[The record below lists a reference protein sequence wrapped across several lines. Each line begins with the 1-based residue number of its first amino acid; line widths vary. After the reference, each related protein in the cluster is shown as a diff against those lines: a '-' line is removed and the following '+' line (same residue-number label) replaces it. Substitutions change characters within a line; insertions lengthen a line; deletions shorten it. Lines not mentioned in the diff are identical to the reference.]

1 MMKKGRSKFGVWLC
15 SAFMGLIMLTMA
27 MGLAACGDAKDLKID
42 VPSRVEADLGTGTY
56 VVPRYD
62 VVNGKG
68 LIMAGYNVR
77 LKSAKNPD
85 GTAADIAQEASTVVT
100 LSGAGEY
107 TFVYT
112 ADNKNVPDATVIMDF
127 ADRKAPTIKLSSSQF
142 PSFFIKGNTYAV
154 PEYTLEGNYDASKC
168 YTKVYYNSGAENEQ
182 DSEITLTNGY
192 FAVDRETGK
201 YTVLIHVEN
210 ASGVGNDYRYTR
222 SVYSPENYEEDI
234 VIYFNEKF
242 GERQVAPDGNYA
254 GEYVSVL
261 DGGKAYGDEL
271 GSYKVEFTGETTENN
286 EAYFALNVPA
296 ITNVMDNKELE
307 MYVYIDDADCQN
319 EKNQW
324 VIGSKWWNDQ
334 TVKVGEWTRV
344 TWSIDNWGNGKG
356 ANCGANT
363 TQVISTDNISGTRI
377 RLIPDSDYG
386 SKTPPHG
393 TVYFSA
399 MRLVP
404 HKWATITAENG
415 VVAPNRAYVG
425 QTITLTEP
433 QAPAGKYFDCF
444 IIDGKHV
451 SGNTFVVNKEGTLT
465 VGAKFSDNEISKDNF
480 TWGEFEFSALSGSDA
495 QTAKIGNS
503 EYWALEYDV
512 YGMESGWA
520 YTAAYVGG
528 THQLIG
534 FELDGKNDKLST
546 YGGAWKTP
554 NVISL
559 TAEQSG
565 ILRNA
570 TESSPAKVTYVRA
583 ADKIAVLLNGEFMG
597 VYSFASLE
605 IKGDDFGIGGRAG
618 AIKNGTLK
626 NIKYV
631 VGETRV
637 GFVQEQ
643 YLGVTVTAQNGA
655 HADKTIY
662 FIGDTVTLTHDAPS
676 QAGKEFAYYTVDG
689 QKISGDSFV
698 ATKKNHVVEAVYE
711 DICSLTLANGI
722 TANGQSGATVRVV
735 KGSVVTLAYTGE
747 PEQGKVLNGYK
758 LNDSQTIY
766 GNMFVATE
774 NTYAITAEWVN
785 ASDIVWG
792 EKNDSHD
799 YKTVM
804 SGSSATLQNYK
815 YVGTAF
821 GTSEYWAIK
830 LDVKHTRE
838 WENLDFVVGEK
849 VMLRMRYHQGGYFG
863 IGLHVKPGG
872 DDTYPKTHSEFYPA
886 YPHHSDESKAIAA
899 KFVAGTTLTCV
910 RYGNKLSLYADNELF
925 FTTEY
930 AIDYTGN
937 WFGVGYD
944 TESPDNVAADN
955 SLQVPNHKNVKFIM
969 GQDKIDAFMESVKK
983 LNAPEYDSLVKYAG
997 GGTFE
1002 YTLPVA
1008 TVTDMAG
1015 KTVNQNV
1022 TVTATGINGAITV
1035 TDGKI
1040 TLPEY
1045 NGTQNVTVTYS
1056 SADCINVSITVTFYN
1071 TSVAQINEI
1080 KNATAKDSSAIEYI
1094 TSNIPEGLP
1103 DDISES
1109 GVLKVVA
1116 GSGDV
1121 GLTTNVNYNTISAN
1135 YSEIYFYIYMESEAD
1150 LNNIGCG
1157 AYWLNGEGTV
1167 VKNQWVKIT
1176 FNSEMIAQLSSGAAD
1191 DLSKFTFRVNTQSWL
1206 QGTEVSGK
1214 TFYITSLYGV
1224 EKQA

>member
-42 VPSRVEADLGTGTY
+42 VPSRIEADLGTGTY

-142 PSFFIKGNTYAV
+142 PSFFIKGNSYAV

-201 YTVLIHVEN
+201 YTVHIHVEN

-319 EKNQW
+319 EKKQW

-480 TWGEFEFSALSGSDA
+480 TWGEFEFSALSGNDA
-495 QTAKIGNS
+495 QTAQIGSS
-503 EYWALEYDV
+503 EYWALEYEV
-512 YGMESGWA
+512 YGMESGWT

-528 THQLIG
+528 THQLVG

-565 ILRNA
+565 ILRGA

-676 QAGKEFAYYTVDG
+676 QEGKEFAYYTVDG

-698 ATKKNHVVEAVYE
+698 ATKKNHVVVAVYE

-735 KGSVVTLAYTGE
+735 KGSVVTLAYTSE

-774 NTYAITAEWVN
+774 NTYAITADWVN

-804 SGSSATLQNYK
+804 SGSNETLQNYK

-863 IGLHVKPGG
+863 IGLHVKTGG
-872 DDTYPKTHSEFYPA
+872 DDSYTQSEFYPA

-899 KFVAGTTLTCV
+899 KFVAGTTVTCV

-1121 GLTTNVNYNTISAN
+1121 GMTTNVNYNTISAN

>member
-42 VPSRVEADLGTGTY
+42 VPSRMEADLGTGTY

-62 VVNGKG
+62 VVNSKG

-319 EKNQW
+319 EKKQW

-433 QAPAGKYFDCF
+433 QAPAGNYFDCF
-444 IIDGKHV
+444 IIDGKPV

-480 TWGEFEFSALSGSDA
+480 TWGEFEFSALSGNDA
-495 QTAKIGNS
+495 QTAKIGSS
-503 EYWALEYDV
+503 EYWALEYEV
-512 YGMESGWA
+512 YGMESGWT

-528 THQLIG
+528 THQLVG
-534 FELDGKNDKLST
+534 FELNGKNDKLST

-559 TAEQSG
+559 TEAQSG

-583 ADKIAVLLNGEFMG
+583 ADKIAVLLNGELMG

-605 IKGDDFGIGGRAG
+605 IKGDGFGIGGRAG
-618 AIKNGTLK
+618 TIKNGTLK

-676 QAGKEFAYYTVDG
+676 QEGKEFAYYTVDG

-698 ATKKNHVVEAVYE
+698 ATKKNHVVKAVYE

-774 NTYAITAEWVN
+774 NTYAITADWVN

-804 SGSSATLQNYK
+804 SGSDATLQNYK

-872 DDTYPKTHSEFYPA
+872 DDTYPQTHSEFYPA

-899 KFVAGTTLTCV
+899 KFVAGTTVTCV

-1094 TSNIPEGLP
+1094 SSNIPEGRP
-1103 DDISES
+1103 DEISES
-1109 GVLKVVA
+1109 GVLKVLA

>member
-1 MMKKGRSKFGVWLC
+1 MMKKGKNKFGVWLC
-15 SAFMGLIMLTMA
+15 SAFMGLIMLTTA

-42 VPSRVEADLGTGTY
+42 VPSRIEADLGTGTY

-154 PEYTLEGNYDASKC
+154 PEYTLDGNYDASKC
-168 YTKVYYNSGAENEQ
+168 YTKVFYNSGAENEQ

-271 GSYKVEFTGETTENN
+271 GSYKVEFTGEATENN

-296 ITNVMDNKELE
+296 ITNIMDNKELE
-307 MYVYIDDADCQN
+307 MYVFIDDADCQN
-319 EKNQW
+319 EKKQW

-334 TVKVGEWTRV
+334 TVKAGEWTRV
-344 TWSIDNWGNGKG
+344 TWSIDNWGNGTG

-495 QTAKIGNS
+495 QTAKIGSS
-503 EYWALEYDV
+503 EYWALEYEV
-512 YGMESGWA
+512 YGMESGWT

-528 THQLIG
+528 THQLVG

-565 ILRNA
+565 ILRGA

-583 ADKIAVLLNGEFMG
+583 ADKIAVLLNGELMG

-605 IKGDDFGIGGRAG
+605 IKGDGFGIGGRAG
-618 AIKNGTLK
+618 TIKNGTLK

-631 VGETRV
+631 VGDSRV

-676 QAGKEFAYYTVDG
+676 QEGKEFAYYTVDG

-698 ATKKNHVVEAVYE
+698 ATMKNHIVEAVYE

-722 TANGQSGATVRVV
+722 TANGQSGATVSVV

-774 NTYAITAEWVN
+774 NAYDITAEWVN

-792 EKNDSHD
+792 DKTDSHD

-804 SGSSATLQNYK
+804 SGSDATLQNYK

-863 IGLHVKPGG
+863 IGLHVKTGS
-872 DDTYPKTHSEFYPA
+872 DDSYPQSEFYPA

-944 TESPDNVAADN
+944 TESPDNVTADTG
-955 SLQVPNHKNVKFIM
+955 LQVPNHKNVKFIT
-969 GQDKIDAFMESVKK
+969 GRDKIDAYIASVKK
-983 LNAPEYDSLVKYAG
+983 LNMPEYDNLVKYSG

-1002 YTLPVA
+1002 YALPAA
-1008 TVTDMAG
+1008 TVTDLTG
-1015 KTVNQNV
+1015 KTVTQNV
-1022 TVTATGINGAITV
+1022 TVTVTGINGALTV

-1056 SADCINVSITVTFYN
+1056 SAGCINVSIKITFYN
-1071 TSVAQINEI
+1071 TAVAQINEI

-1094 TSNIPEGLP
+1094 SSNIPEGRP
-1103 DDISES
+1103 DEISES

-1121 GLTTNVNYNTISAN
+1121 GLTTTVNYNTIAAN
-1135 YSEIYFYIYMESEAD
+1135 YSEIYFYIYMESETD

-1157 AYWLNGEGTV
+1157 AYWQNGAGTV
-1167 VKNQWVKIT
+1167 VKNQWSKIT
-1176 FNSEMIAQLSSGAAD
+1176 FNSELIKDLADGANE

>member
-42 VPSRVEADLGTGTY
+42 VPSRIEADLGTGTY

-142 PSFFIKGNTYAV
+142 PSFFIKGNSYAV

-201 YTVLIHVEN
+201 YTVHIHVEN

-319 EKNQW
+319 EKKQW

-480 TWGEFEFSALSGSDA
+480 TWGEFEFSALSGNDA
-495 QTAKIGNS
+495 QTAQIGSS
-503 EYWALEYDV
+503 EYWALEYEV
-512 YGMESGWA
+512 YGMESGWT

-528 THQLIG
+528 THQLVG
-534 FELDGKNDKLST
+534 FELNGKNDKLST

-554 NVISL
+554 NEISL

-565 ILRNA
+565 ILRGA

-676 QAGKEFAYYTVDG
+676 QEGKEFAYYTVDG

-698 ATKKNHVVEAVYE
+698 ATKKNHVVVAVYE

-735 KGSVVTLAYTGE
+735 KGSVVTLAYTSE

-774 NTYAITAEWVN
+774 NTYAITADWVN

-804 SGSSATLQNYK
+804 SGSNETLQNYK

-863 IGLHVKPGG
+863 IGLHVKTGG
-872 DDTYPKTHSEFYPA
+872 DDSYTQSEFYPA

-899 KFVAGTTLTCV
+899 KFVAGTTVTCV

-1121 GLTTNVNYNTISAN
+1121 GMTTNVNYNTISAN

>member
-1 MMKKGRSKFGVWLC
+1 MMKKGKNKFGVWLC

-42 VPSRVEADLGTGTY
+42 VPSRMEADLGTGTY

-271 GSYKVEFTGETTENN
+271 GSYKVEFTGEATENN

-296 ITNVMDNKELE
+296 ITNVMENKELE
-307 MYVYIDDADCQN
+307 MYVYIDDGDCQN
-319 EKNQW
+319 GKDKW

-444 IIDGKHV
+444 IIDGKLV

-605 IKGDDFGIGGRAG
+605 IKGDGFGIGGRAG

-698 ATKKNHVVEAVYE
+698 ATKKNYTVEAVYE

-722 TANGQSGATVRVV
+722 TANGQSGATVSVV

-758 LNDSQTIY
+758 LNNSQTIY

-1056 SADCINVSITVTFYN
+1056 SADCINVSI
-1071 TSVAQINEI
+1071 
-1080 KNATAKDSSAIEYI
+1080 
-1094 TSNIPEGLP
+1094 
-1103 DDISES
+1103 
-1109 GVLKVVA
+1109 
-1116 GSGDV
+1116 
-1121 GLTTNVNYNTISAN
+1121 
-1135 YSEIYFYIYMESEAD
+1135 
-1150 LNNIGCG
+1150 
-1157 AYWLNGEGTV
+1157 
-1167 VKNQWVKIT
+1167 KIT
-1176 FNSEMIAQLSSGAAD
+1176 FQRSDSAVVFEANEAGVKTVTANGSTITFDGTKHYGDDSGSMKLTVTAKQGNQDYGYLNAFDWGDYDYIEFYVYTETANMNTGALWYGDTALTQNDWTKVRLNKLNNDGQMSNLNAGRWILRFVCYDNNVDLANVSFWISSMT
-1191 DLSKFTFRVNTQSWL
+1191 L
-1206 QGTEVSGK
+1206 GK
-1214 TFYITSLYGV
+1214 N
-1224 EKQA
+1224 A

>member
-42 VPSRVEADLGTGTY
+42 VPSRIEADLGTGTY

-142 PSFFIKGNTYAV
+142 PSFFIKGNSYAV

-168 YTKVYYNSGAENEQ
+168 YTKVYYNSGAENEE

-201 YTVLIHVEN
+201 YTVHIHVEN

-222 SVYSPENYEEDI
+222 SVYSPEHYEEDI

-242 GERQVAPDGNYA
+242 AERQVAPDGNYA

-271 GSYKVEFTGETTENN
+271 GSYKVEFTGEATENN

-307 MYVYIDDADCQN
+307 MYVYIDDGDCQN

-480 TWGEFEFSALSGSDA
+480 TWGEFEFSALSGNDA
-495 QTAKIGNS
+495 QTAQIGSS
-503 EYWALEYDV
+503 EYWALEYEV
-512 YGMESGWA
+512 YGMDSGWT

-528 THQLIG
+528 THQLVG
-534 FELDGKNDKLST
+534 FELNGKNDKLST

-559 TAEQSG
+559 TEAQSG

-583 ADKIAVLLNGEFMG
+583 ADKIAVLLNGELMG

-605 IKGDDFGIGGRAG
+605 IKGDGFGIGGRAG
-618 AIKNGTLK
+618 TIKNGTLK

-676 QAGKEFAYYTVDG
+676 QVGKEFAYYTVDG

-698 ATKKNHVVEAVYE
+698 ATKKNYTVEAVYE

-722 TANGQSGATVRVV
+722 TANGQSGAAVSVV

-747 PEQGKVLNGYK
+747 PEQGKLFDGFTVDN
-758 LNDSQTIY
+758 TVIY
-766 GNMFVATE
+766 GSKFTVEENSAIGIKWVDSFDGVTWFDDAESKEHKFAWSNNAYSFDGNIVEGANAWVMKVGVQFTADNAFKEGNWYNLSLLVADNAMLQIRMHTNLSAGGVQFHAMGSSLSDGSQLKKLTDAEATALFDKFKANAKVEFVVVRNE
-774 NTYAITAEWVN
+774 NTFYVFADNVLLLTTE
-785 ASDIVWG
+785 
-792 EKNDSHD
+792 HD
-799 YKTVM
+799 FKATGNGFGV
-804 SGSSATLQNYK
+804 GSLVCGAWMKDCVPYDYT
-815 YVGTAF
+815 
-821 GTSEYWAIK
+821 
-830 LDVKHTRE
+830 
-838 WENLDFVVGEK
+838 
-849 VMLRMRYHQGGYFG
+849 
-863 IGLHVKPGG
+863 
-872 DDTYPKTHSEFYPA
+872 
-886 YPHHSDESKAIAA
+886 
-899 KFVAGTTLTCV
+899 FVAG
-910 RYGNKLSLYADNELF
+910 
-925 FTTEY
+925 
-930 AIDYTGN
+930 
-937 WFGVGYD
+937 
-944 TESPDNVAADN
+944 
-955 SLQVPNHKNVKFIM
+955 
-969 GQDKIDAFMESVKK
+969 QDKVDAFMESVKK

>member
-1 MMKKGRSKFGVWLC
+1 
-15 SAFMGLIMLTMA
+15 
-27 MGLAACGDAKDLKID
+27 
-42 VPSRVEADLGTGTY
+42 
-56 VVPRYD
+56 
-62 VVNGKG
+62 
-68 LIMAGYNVR
+68 
-77 LKSAKNPD
+77 
-85 GTAADIAQEASTVVT
+85 
-100 LSGAGEY
+100 
-107 TFVYT
+107 
-112 ADNKNVPDATVIMDF
+112 
-127 ADRKAPTIKLSSSQF
+127 
-142 PSFFIKGNTYAV
+142 
-154 PEYTLEGNYDASKC
+154 
-168 YTKVYYNSGAENEQ
+168 VYYNSGAENEQ

-307 MYVYIDDADCQN
+307 MYVYIDDGDCQN
-319 EKNQW
+319 GKDKW

-399 MRLVP
+399 MHLVP

-480 TWGEFEFSALSGSDA
+480 TWGEFEFSALSGNDA
-495 QTAKIGNS
+495 QTAKIGSS
-503 EYWALEYDV
+503 EYWALEYEV
-512 YGMESGWA
+512 YGMDSGWT

-528 THQLIG
+528 THQLVG
-534 FELDGKNDKLST
+534 FELNGKNDKLST

-554 NVISL
+554 NEISL

-565 ILRNA
+565 ILRGA

-583 ADKIAVLLNGEFMG
+583 ADKIAVLLNGELMG

-605 IKGDDFGIGGRAG
+605 IKGDGFGIGGRAG
-618 AIKNGTLK
+618 TIKNGTLK

-676 QAGKEFAYYTVDG
+676 QEGKEFAYYTVDG

-698 ATKKNHVVEAVYE
+698 ATKKNHTVEAVYE

-766 GNMFVATE
+766 GNMFVAME
-774 NTYAITAEWVN
+774 NAYDITAEWVN

-792 EKNDSHD
+792 EKKDSHD

-804 SGSSATLQNYK
+804 SGSNETLQNYK

-863 IGLHVKPGG
+863 IGLHVKTGG
-872 DDTYPKTHSEFYPA
+872 DDSYPQSEFYPA

-899 KFVAGTTLTCV
+899 KFVAGTTVTCV

-1121 GLTTNVNYNTISAN
+1121 GMTTNVNYNTISAN

>member
-42 VPSRVEADLGTGTY
+42 VPSRIEADLGTGTY

-451 SGNTFVVNKEGTLT
+451 SGNTFVVSKEGTLT

-480 TWGEFEFSALSGSDA
+480 TWGEFEFSALSGNDA
-495 QTAKIGNS
+495 QTAKIGSS
-503 EYWALEYDV
+503 EYWALEYEV
-512 YGMESGWA
+512 YGMESGWT

-534 FELDGKNDKLST
+534 FELNGKNDKLST

-554 NVISL
+554 NEISL

-605 IKGDDFGIGGRAG
+605 ISGDGFGIGARGAG
-618 AIKNGTLK
+618 GIGNGARK

-676 QAGKEFAYYTVDG
+676 QVGKEFAYYTVDG

-698 ATKKNHVVEAVYE
+698 ATKKNYTVEAVYE

-722 TANGQSGATVRVV
+722 TANGQSGATVSVV

-758 LNDSQTIY
+758 LNNSQTIY

-774 NTYAITAEWVN
+774 NTYAITADWVN

-804 SGSSATLQNYK
+804 SGSDATLQNYK

-863 IGLHVKPGG
+863 IGLHVKTGG
-872 DDTYPKTHSEFYPA
+872 DDSYPQSEFYPA

-899 KFVAGTTLTCV
+899 KFVAGTTVTCV

-1121 GLTTNVNYNTISAN
+1121 GMTTNVNYNTISAN

>member
-42 VPSRVEADLGTGTY
+42 VPSRMEADLGTGTY

-62 VVNGKG
+62 VVNSKG

-142 PSFFIKGNTYAV
+142 PSFFIKGNSYAV

-168 YTKVYYNSGAENEQ
+168 YTKVYYNSGAENEE

-201 YTVLIHVEN
+201 YTVHIHVEN

-319 EKNQW
+319 EKKQW

-444 IIDGKHV
+444 TIDGKPV
-451 SGNTFVVNKEGTLT
+451 SGNTFVVSKEGTLT

-480 TWGEFEFSALSGSDA
+480 TWGEFEFSALSGNDA
-495 QTAKIGNS
+495 QTAKIGSS
-503 EYWALEYDV
+503 EYWALEYEV
-512 YGMESGWA
+512 YGMESGWT

-534 FELDGKNDKLST
+534 FELNGKNDKLST

-554 NVISL
+554 NEISL

-605 IKGDDFGIGGRAG
+605 ISGDGFGIGARGAG
-618 AIKNGTLK
+618 GIGNGTLK

-676 QAGKEFAYYTVDG
+676 QEGREFAYYTVDG

-698 ATKKNHVVEAVYE
+698 ATKKNYTVEAVYE

-722 TANGQSGATVRVV
+722 TANGQSGATVSVV

-747 PEQGKVLNGYK
+747 PEQGKLFDGFTVDN
-758 LNDSQTIY
+758 TVIY
-766 GNMFVATE
+766 GSKFTVEENSAIGIKWVDSFDGVTWFDDAESKEHKFAWSNNAYSFDGNIVEGANAWVMKVGVQFTADNAFKEGNWYNLSLLVADNAMLQIRMHTNLSAGGVQFHAMGSSLSDGSQLKKLTDAEATALFDKFKANAKVEFVVVRNE
-774 NTYAITAEWVN
+774 NTF
-785 ASDIVWG
+785 
-792 EKNDSHD
+792 
-799 YKTVM
+799 
-804 SGSSATLQNYK
+804 
-815 YVGTAF
+815 YVF
-821 GTSEYWAIK
+821 
-830 LDVKHTRE
+830 
-838 WENLDFVVGEK
+838 
-849 VMLRMRYHQGGYFG
+849 
-863 IGLHVKPGG
+863 
-872 DDTYPKTHSEFYPA
+872 
-886 YPHHSDESKAIAA
+886 
-899 KFVAGTTLTCV
+899 
-910 RYGNKLSLYADNELF
+910 ADNVLLL
-925 FTTEY
+925 TTEHDFK
-930 AIDYTGN
+930 ATGN
-937 WFGVGYD
+937 GFGVGSLVCGAWMKDCVPYD
-944 TESPDNVAADN
+944 YTFVA
-955 SLQVPNHKNVKFIM
+955 